1 MIIRKTM
8 IRIKYIAV
16 FGIWLLS
23 FNTFA
28 ACKMKFK
35 IIYSDAHLSTVFS
48 ITPQLFDKGLIK
60 SSLDSVMVVSNPE
73 CVEFLSIITSLKE
86 VNETPRSINVR
97 AKIIIYLNDQFWDSY
112 YWGKFYMYHNGK
124 VYEVNKEF
132 RDKVNFMVRKRG
144 KPNMF

>member
-1 MIIRKTM
+1 MN
-8 IRIKYIAV
+8 RIKYIAV
-16 FGIWLLS
+16 FGIWLLGC
-23 FNTFA
+23 NTFA
-28 ACKMKFK
+28 ACNMKFK
-35 IIYSDAHLSTVFS
+35 IIYSDAYLSTVFS

-60 SSLDSVMVVSNPE
+60 SSLDSVMVVSNSE
-73 CVEFLSIITSLKE
+73 CIEFLSIITSLKE
-86 VNETPRSINVR
+86 VDKIHPSINVR

-112 YWGKFYMYHNGK
+112 YWGMFYIYHNGK

>member
-1 MIIRKTM
+1 
-8 IRIKYIAV
+8 
-16 FGIWLLS
+16 
-23 FNTFA
+23 
-28 ACKMKFK
+28 MKFK
-35 IIYSDAHLSTVFS
+35 IIYSDAYLSTVFS

-86 VNETPRSINVR
+86 VNETPPSINVR

-112 YWGKFYMYHNGK
+112 YWGMFYMYHNGK

>member
-1 MIIRKTM
+1 MN
-8 IRIKYIAV
+8 RIKYIAV
-16 FGIWLLS
+16 FGIWLLGC
-23 FNTFA
+23 NTFA
-28 ACKMKFK
+28 ACNMKFK
-35 IIYSDAHLSTVFS
+35 IIYSDAYLSTVFS

-60 SSLDSVMVVSNPE
+60 SSLDRVMVVSNSE

-86 VNETPRSINVR
+86 VDKIHPSINVR

-112 YWGKFYMYHNGK
+112 YWGMFYIYHNGK

>member
-1 MIIRKTM
+1 
-8 IRIKYIAV
+8 
-16 FGIWLLS
+16 
-23 FNTFA
+23 
-28 ACKMKFK
+28 MKFK
-35 IIYSDAHLSTVFS
+35 IIYSDAYLSTVFS

-86 VNETPRSINVR
+86 VNETPPSINVR

-124 VYEVNKEF
+124 VYEINKEF

>member
-1 MIIRKTM
+1 M

-23 FNTFA
+23 LNTFA

-86 VNETPRSINVR
+86 VNETLPSINVR

-124 VYEVNKEF
+124 VYEINKEF